1 MSYVLKNEQSMDDM
15 IFQMMEQLSTKFGA
29 TGAICDM

>member
-15 IFQMMEQLSTKFGA
+15 ILLMMEQLSRRFAT
-29 TGAICDM
+29 TGAVCDM